1 MADIHQLLKKYF
13 GYDNFRPLQ
22 EDIIKSVI
30 DGKDTLALLPTGGGK
45 SVCYQIPALAQDGI
59 CLVITPLIALMK
71 DQVNQLRRRNISAL
85 SIYSGMSF
93 FEVKKSLENATTG
106 HFKFLYVS
114 PERLQTKL
122 FKEYLP
128 AIPINL
134 IAVDEAH
141 CISQW
146 GYDFRPPYL
155 KIADTR
161 EELPN
166 VPILALTASATQD
179 VQDDICD
186 KLHFKKHIVYRQ
198 SFEKANLSFSAFN
211 TPHKITKLVEI
222 LKNVPGTALV
232 YVRNR
237 RRTKEIA
244 SLLQME
250 GMSASFYNA
259 GLTNDERNKR
269 QEDWISNKVRVM
281 ACTNAFGMGIDK
293 PDVRTVI
300 HMDVPDIVESYYQEA
315 GRAGRDSKKAYA
327 VLLYTDDELKE
338 LELLPEKK
346 FPPIEDIR
354 KVYQAVCNYLQ
365 MPVGTG
371 QGQYFDFNLAECCER
386 FKLDA
391 QLMLNALGTLAQAGY
406 ISFSENVFIQSKVG
420 FTVNKENLYRFE
432 KEQPALDLIVKA
444 LLRTYE
450 GIFDNTVNISEKTI
464 ARLLQK
470 DEPEVVKLLND
481 LMRYRIIE
489 YQPKKDTPQLFFL
502 YDRIPAAQ
510 ITIDA
515 KLYEKRKQQY
525 RFKVLEMIRYT
536 VNHRTCRSELLRKY
550 FGDNNVQPCGICD
563 VCLRKKAVPISK
575 EIIEKTATQI
585 LQLLPQY
592 NTLKQLQQQLRVT
605 LPTVEAA
612 IQTLTKE
619 EKIVW
624 DGEGKFKLL
633 PQR

>member
-13 GYDNFRPLQ
+13 GYDQFRPLQ
-22 EDIIKSVI
+22 QNIIQWVI
-30 DGKDTLALLPTGGGK
+30 EGKDTLALLPTGGGK

-71 DQVNQLRRRNISAL
+71 DQVNQLKKRNISAL
-85 SIYSGMSF
+85 SIYGGMSF
-93 FEVKKSLENATTG
+93 FEVKKALENATTG

-114 PERLQTKL
+114 PERLQTRL

-128 AIPINL
+128 AIPVNL

-155 KIADTR
+155 KIADIR
-161 EELPN
+161 EEMPR

-179 VQDDICD
+179 VQDDICE
-186 KLHFKKHIVYRQ
+186 KLHFKKHVVFRQ

-222 LKNVPGTALV
+222 LRNVSGTALV

-244 SLLQME
+244 NLLRME
-250 GMSASFYNA
+250 GMSASYYNA
-259 GLTNDERNKR
+259 GLTNDERNLR
-269 QEDWISNKVRVM
+269 QEDWIANKVRVM
-281 ACTNAFGMGIDK
+281 VCTNAFGMGIDK
-293 PDVRTVI
+293 PDVRTVV
-300 HMDVPDIVESYYQEA
+300 HMDIPDCIESYYQEA
-315 GRAGRDSKKAYA
+315 GRAGRDAKKAYA
-327 VLLYTDDELKE
+327 VLLYTHEELKD

-346 FPPIEDIR
+346 FPPIDDIR
-354 KVYQAVCNYLQ
+354 KVYQAICNYLQ

-371 QGQYFDFNLAECCER
+371 QGQYFDFNLAECCDR

-391 QLMLNALGTLAQAGY
+391 SLMMNSLSTLAQAGY
-406 ISFSENVFIQSKVG
+406 ISFSETVFIQSKVE

-432 KEQPALDLIVKA
+432 IEQPSLEPIIKA

-450 GIFDNTVNISEKTI
+450 GIFDNAVNITEKTI
-464 ARLLQK
+464 ARIVRK
-470 DEPEVVKLLND
+470 DEAEVVRQLTVLKQ
-481 LMRYRIIE
+481 YRIID

-502 YDRIPAAQ
+502 YDRISAAQ

-525 RFKVLEMIRYT
+525 RFKIMEMIRYT
-536 VNHRTCRSELLRKY
+536 ANQRGCRSELLRKY
-550 FGDNNVQPCGICD
+550 FGDNNTKPCGICD
-563 VCLRKKAVPISK
+563 VCLQKKATQPSK
-575 EIIEKTATQI
+575 ETIEKTAKEI
-585 LQLLPQY
+585 LSLLPQF
-592 NTLKQLQQQLRVT
+592 NTLADFQ
-605 LPTVEAA
+605 
-612 IQTLTKE
+612 IQTKSSKYIVELALQMLTSE

-624 DGEGKFKLL
+624 DGEGKFKKTAS
-633 PQR
+633 